1 MVFFN
6 IRLAFRKLLKNS
18 TYTLINLFGL
28 ASGIAAAL
36 FIFLWIADELS
47 YDRFFGNAENVYRV
61 VWHSSEPQ
69 TRTPHLMAGAMVRD
83 FPEVE
88 AAVSLS
94 PVFGPGLSLQSYTL
108 QIGDKYYEE
117 DGFFI
122 ADSTFFE
129 VFDFALLA
137 GDRRTALDEPGGVV
151 ISRKI
156 ADRYF
161 GGTNAIGALFSV
173 DFGQSMPLEIT
184 GVMEDMPD
192 QSHMHIDFLISY
204 VSARMV
210 LSPAFFDWSDFGH
223 YNYILLRPD
232 ADHRQ
237 LEAGLNDWSTQY
249 IQYPEDLRAAL
260 QRGDIGFRLQP
271 LTGIHLHSRLKWEL
285 EPGGDINV
293 VKIFSLLAVL
303 ILTVA
308 VLNYVNLSTAR
319 SASRR
324 LELALKK
331 VNGADLG
338 QLRWQLLVESVL
350 LCLAALLAG
359 VLTFELLL
367 PWFNTL
373 VQKNLSLDYRN
384 PVTIAGLLGS
394 GVALGLIAGFYP
406 AWILPRFPLAGTL
419 KGAGSGSRTSGRARK
434 ALVVFQFG
442 ISAAM
447 ILGTL
452 IVYAQTR
459 FLENKKLGLNSE
471 NLLVVPVKSPGI
483 RQAYE
488 EFKAEL
494 GAHPAIVASGAISN
508 LPGRNFNQ
516 NHLRWKGSTEW
527 HSVSQMRVD
536 YDFIEVMGLK
546 LESGRTF
553 SRDIPADR
561 DGGFLINAAAARLY
575 NWDDPVGEEII
586 WEDDETMREGVI
598 IGVVEDFHFRSL
610 HQSIEPLII
619 NILPESCQYLVVR
632 LRPEQMEETLA
643 TIETT
648 YRRRDHEHA
657 FEYFFLDQDFDQLY
671 RAEQRAQVVFS
682 LFAGLAI
689 LISCMGLFSLSA
701 YDTERRTVE
710 IGVRK
715 VNGASTAQII
725 TMLAAGTAKM
735 IFIALLF
742 ALPAGWYAVQG
753 WMKHFAYKVEIGPSV
768 FLVATGLTVAVAFLT
783 VAGQTYRA
791 ARKNPADALRY
802 E

>member
-1 MVFFN
+1 MILFN
-6 IRLAFRKLLKNS
+6 IRLALRKLLKNR

-28 ASGIAAAL
+28 AFGITAAL
-36 FIFLWIADELS
+36 FILLWIADELS
-47 YDRFFGNAENVYRV
+47 YDRFFSHASAVYRV

-69 TRTPHLMAGAMVRD
+69 TRTPHPMAGAMVRD

-88 AAVSLS
+88 EAVSLS

-108 QIGDKYYEE
+108 RIGDKYYEE

-122 ADSTFFE
+122 ADSTFFD
-129 VFDFALLA
+129 VFDFTLVA
-137 GDRRTALDEPGGVV
+137 GDPRTALDEPGGVV
-151 ISRKI
+151 ISRKM

-161 GGTNAIGALFSV
+161 GGRNAIGAMFSV
-173 DFGQSMPLEIT
+173 DSMPMVVT
-184 GVMEDMPD
+184 GVVEDMPD
-192 QSHMHIDFLISY
+192 QSHLHIEFLISY
-204 VSARMV
+204 VSARSV
-210 LSPAFFDWSDFGH
+210 LPPGFFEWSDFGH

-232 ADHRQ
+232 ADYRQ
-237 LEAGLNDWSTQY
+237 LEAKLNDWSTQY

-260 QRGDIGFRLQP
+260 ERGDIGFRLQP
-271 LTGIHLHSRLKWEL
+271 VTGIHLHSNLKWEL
-285 EPGGDINV
+285 EPGGDITV

-308 VLNYVNLSTAR
+308 VVNYMNLSTAR
-319 SASRR
+319 SAGRR

-331 VNGADLG
+331 VNGAGLA
-338 QLRWQLLVESVL
+338 QLRLQLLVESVI

-359 VLTFELLL
+359 VLLFELLL

-384 PVTIAGLLGS
+384 PVIIAGLLGS
-394 GVALGLIAGFYP
+394 GVALGLTAGFYP
-406 AWILPRFPLAGTL
+406 AWILPSFPLAGTL
-419 KGAGSGSRTSGRARK
+419 KGAGSGSRASGRARK

-447 ILGTL
+447 IVGTL
-452 IVYAQTR
+452 IVYAQIH
-459 FLENKKLGLNSE
+459 FLEKKKLGLNSE
-471 NLLVVPVKSPGI
+471 NLLVVPVKSAGI

-494 GAHPAIVASGAISN
+494 STHPGVLASGAISN

-516 NHLRWKGSTEW
+516 NPLRWKGSTEW
-527 HSVSQMRVD
+527 QSVSQLRVD
-536 YDFIEVMGLK
+536 YDFIEVLGLK
-546 LESGRTF
+546 LESGRSF

-561 DGGFLINAAAARLY
+561 DGGFLINAAAARIY

-586 WEDDETMREGVI
+586 WEDDETIREGVV

-619 NILPESCQYLVVR
+619 NILPESCNYLLVR
-632 LRPEQMEETLA
+632 LSPAQLEETL
-643 TIETT
+643 TFIEKA
-648 YRRRDHEHA
+648 YRQRDHEHA

-682 LFAGLAI
+682 FFAALAI
-689 LISCMGLFSLSA
+689 LISCLGLFSLSA

-735 IFIALLF
+735 IFISLII
-742 ALPAGWYAVQG
+742 ALPTGWFAVQG
-753 WMKHFAYKVEIGPSV
+753 WMQHFAYKVEIGPAV
-768 FLVATGLTVAVAFLT
+768 FLIATGLTGAVAFLT

-791 ARKNPADALRY
+791 ARKNPADALRH